1 MTVDDQPGEWMR
13 QEGVS
18 IVAQPGGEGIFQL
31 RRWRRGVSSL
41 SIRSVNALT
50 PCTPRSRGVQG
61 VSIGMLGLAQR
72 TTIPAKSAGSPR
84 RATENAVK
92 AR

>member
-41 SIRSVNALT
+41 SIR
-50 PCTPRSRGVQG
+50 GVQG
-61 VSIGMLGLAQR
+61 VSIGMLGLAQQ